1 MAQLAQTEAMQ
12 AMTPPAGSRPSTR
25 RACRARAALLLLLL
39 LLAAPL
45 ASAHAPEP
53 ATAVPA
59 LGWSLEPW
67 VLACL
72 GASLL
77 LYLAGLL
84 RLWRKAGA
92 GRGVG
97 MRRAASFGAGW
108 LALVLALVSPLDALG
123 GYLFSAHMVQH
134 EVLMILAAPL
144 LVIGRPL
151 AVWTWALPAPWRMRT
166 TRLVRQ
172 PALAAAWEVLTCAP
186 VAWALH
192 GLALWAWHLPL
203 FFEAA
208 LRSQAVHSL
217 QHASFLATA
226 LLFWW
231 PPLAGASRAGHGG
244 SMLYLFTTMVHTGAL
259 GALLTFSTVPWYP
272 AYGTAT
278 PALGFD
284 LLEDQRLGGLI
295 MWVPAGLAY
304 LVVALVAAARLLQ
317 GGPARTAPGAMPP
330 R

>member
-1 MAQLAQTEAMQ
+1 M
-12 AMTPPAGSRPSTR
+12 PPVMPPTGSRR
-25 RACRARAALLLLLL
+25 IARAALLLLLL
-39 LLAAPL
+39 LAPPL
-45 ASAHAPEP
+45 AGAHAPQP
-53 ATAVPA
+53 ADAPVA
-59 LGWSLEPW
+59 AIGWSFEPW

-77 LYLAGLL
+77 LYAAGLF

-92 GRGVG
+92 GRGLG
-97 MRRAASFGAGW
+97 MARAASFGAGW
-108 LALVLALVSPLDALG
+108 LALVVALVSPLDALG
-123 GYLFSAHMVQH
+123 GHLFSAHMVQH

-151 AVWTWALPAPWRMRT
+151 AVWTWAL
-166 TRLVRQ
+166 
-172 PALAAAWEVLTCAP
+172 
-186 VAWALH
+186 H
-192 GLALWAWHLPL
+192 GLALWVWHLPP

-208 LRSQAVHSL
+208 LQSPGVHTL
-217 QHASFLATA
+217 QHASFLVTA

-231 PPLAGASRAGHGG
+231 PPLGGASRAGHGS

-272 AYGTAT
+272 AYGAST

-304 LVVALVAAARLLQ
+304 LVVALAAAARLLQ
-317 GGPARTAPGAMPP
+317 GDAPAHSAPGAMPP

>member
-1 MAQLAQTEAMQ
+1 MQ
-12 AMTPPAGSRPSTR
+12 PVMPPTGSRR
-25 RACRARAALLLLLL
+25 IARAALLLLLL
-39 LLAAPL
+39 LAPPL
-45 ASAHAPEP
+45 AGAHAPQP
-53 ATAVPA
+53 ADAPVPA
-59 LGWSLEPW
+59 IGWSFEPW

-77 LYLAGLL
+77 LYVAGLF

-92 GRGVG
+92 GRGLG
-97 MRRAASFGAGW
+97 MARASSFGAGW
-108 LALVLALVSPLDALG
+108 LALVAALVSPLDALG
-123 GYLFSAHMVQH
+123 GHLFSAHMVQH

-151 AVWTWALPAPWRMRT
+151 AVWTWALPVAWRTPAGRFV
-166 TRLVRQ
+166 RL
-172 PALAAAWEVLTCAP
+172 PAVAATWDVLTCAP

-192 GLALWAWHLPL
+192 GLALWVWHLPP

-208 LRSQAVHSL
+208 LHSPGVHTL
-217 QHASFLATA
+217 QHASFLVTA

-231 PPLAGASRAGHGG
+231 PPLGGASRAGHGS
-244 SMLYLFTTMVHTGAL
+244 SMFYLFTTMVHTGAL

-272 AYGTAT
+272 AYGAST

-304 LVVALVAAARLLQ
+304 LVVALAAAARLLQ
-317 GGPARTAPGAMPP
+317 GDAPAHSASGAMPP

>member
-1 MAQLAQTEAMQ
+1 MQ
-12 AMTPPAGSRPSTR
+12 PVMPPTGSRR
-25 RACRARAALLLLLL
+25 IARAALLLLLL
-39 LLAAPL
+39 LAPSLAG
-45 ASAHAPEP
+45 AHAPQP
-53 ATAVPA
+53 ADAPVPA
-59 LGWSLEPW
+59 IGWSFEPW

-77 LYLAGLL
+77 LYVAGLF

-92 GRGVG
+92 GRGLG
-97 MRRAASFGAGW
+97 RARAASFGAGW
-108 LALVLALVSPLDALG
+108 LALVVALVSPLDALG
-123 GYLFSAHMVQH
+123 GHLFSAHMVQH

-151 AVWTWALPAPWRMRT
+151 AVWTWALPVVWRAPAGRFV
-166 TRLVRQ
+166 RL
-172 PALAAAWEVLTCAP
+172 PAVAATWDVLTCAP

-192 GLALWAWHLPL
+192 GLALWVWHLPP

-208 LRSQAVHSL
+208 LHSPGVHTL
-217 QHASFLATA
+217 QHASFLVTA

-231 PPLAGASRAGHGG
+231 PPLGGASRAGHGS
-244 SMLYLFTTMVHTGAL
+244 SMFYLFTTMVHTGAL

-272 AYGTAT
+272 AYGAST

-304 LVVALVAAARLLQ
+304 LVVALAAAARLLQ
-317 GGPARTAPGAMPP
+317 GDAPAHSAPGAMPP

>member
-1 MAQLAQTEAMQ
+1 MLPT
-12 AMTPPAGSRPSTR
+12 GSRR
-25 RACRARAALLLLLL
+25 GACATAL
-39 LLAAPL
+39 LLAAPF
-45 ASAHAPEP
+45 AGAHAPQPDAAPP
-53 ATAVPA
+53 AI
-59 LGWSLEPW
+59 GWSFEPW

-72 GASLL
+72 GVCLV
-77 LYLAGLL
+77 LYAAGLL

-92 GRGVG
+92 GRGLG
-97 MRRAASFGAGW
+97 MARAASFGAGW
-108 LALVLALVSPLDALG
+108 LALALALVSPLDAMG
-123 GYLFSAHMVQH
+123 SHLFSAHMVQH

-151 AVWTWALPAPWRMRT
+151 AVWTWALPVAWRAPVGRMA
-166 TRLVRQ
+166 RQ
-172 PALAAAWEVLTCAP
+172 PAVAATWDLLTYAP

-192 GLALWAWHLPL
+192 GIALWVWHMPP

-208 LRSQAVHSL
+208 LHSQAVHTL

-231 PPLAGASRAGHGG
+231 PPLGGASRAGHGS

-272 AYGTAT
+272 AYAAST

-304 LVVALVAAARLLQ
+304 LAVALAAAARLLQ
-317 GGPARTAPGAMPP
+317 GDEPRTASGAIPP

>member
-1 MAQLAQTEAMQ
+1 M
-12 AMTPPAGSRPSTR
+12 PPVMPPTGSRR
-25 RACRARAALLLLLL
+25 IARAALLLLLL
-39 LLAAPL
+39 LAPPL
-45 ASAHAPEP
+45 AGAHAPQP
-53 ATAVPA
+53 ADAPVA
-59 LGWSLEPW
+59 AIGWSFEPW

-77 LYLAGLL
+77 LYAAGLF

-92 GRGVG
+92 GRGLG
-97 MRRAASFGAGW
+97 MARAASFGAGW
-108 LALVLALVSPLDALG
+108 LALVVALVSPLDALG
-123 GYLFSAHMVQH
+123 GHLFSAHMVQH

-151 AVWTWALPAPWRMRT
+151 AVWTWALPMAWRAPAGRFV
-166 TRLVRQ
+166 RL
-172 PALAAAWEVLTCAP
+172 PAVAATWDVLTCAP

-192 GLALWAWHLPL
+192 GLALWVWHLPP

-208 LRSQAVHSL
+208 LQSPGVHTL
-217 QHASFLATA
+217 QHASFLVTA

-231 PPLAGASRAGHGG
+231 PPLGGASRAGHGS

-272 AYGTAT
+272 AYGAST

-304 LVVALVAAARLLQ
+304 LVVALAAAARLLQ
-317 GGPARTAPGAMPP
+317 GDAPAHSAPGAMPP

>member
-1 MAQLAQTEAMQ
+1 MRT
-12 AMTPPAGSRPSTR
+12 TVPSPANGK
-25 RACRARAALLLLLL
+25 RASARSSCAAPLLLLLNV
-39 LLAAPL
+39 PI
-45 ASAHAPEP
+45 ASAHSPEATSAAP
-53 ATAVPA
+53 AI
-59 LGWSLEPW
+59 GWSLEPW

-72 GASLL
+72 AISLA
-77 LYLAGLL
+77 LYVAGLL

-97 MRRAASFGAGW
+97 KARAASFGTGW

-123 GYLFSAHMVQH
+123 GFLFSAHMVQH
-134 EVLMILAAPL
+134 EVLMIVAAPL
-144 LVIGRPL
+144 LVMGQPL
-151 AVWTWALPAPWRMRT
+151 AVWTWALQDRWRSRT
-166 TRLVRQ
+166 SRLVHL
-172 PALAAAWEVLTCAP
+172 PAVAGTWSVLTHAP

-192 GLALWAWHLPL
+192 GIALWAWHLPPL
-203 FFEAA
+203 FEAA
-208 LRSQAVHSL
+208 LRSPGVHSL
-217 QHASFLATA
+217 QHTSFLVTA

-231 PPLAGASRAGHGG
+231 PPLGGASRAGHGG

-272 AYGTAT
+272 IYAAGT

-304 LVVALVAAARLLQ
+304 LAVALAAAARLLR
-317 GGPARTAPGAMPP
+317 GEPARA
-330 R
+330 